1 MTVIKGRGST
11 QNPVGRFESTRHEA
25 EDDGWWNE
33 FEPATVRTEV
43 SIERA
48 RSIISRNESPD
59 IPFDQS
65 INPYRGCEHGCVYC
79 YARPTHEYLNLSP
92 GLDFET
98 RLTAK
103 TNAVEL
109 LRSELCRPGYRVS
122 PINFGA
128 NTDPYQ
134 PIERRYQLT
143 RELLQLLLQCR
154 HPLSIVTK
162 NALVLRDLDLLREL
176 AALNLVQVFISIT
189 TQDNHLAARLE
200 PRASAPHARLRA
212 VATLAAAGVPVG
224 VFVAPVIPAITDQ
237 EMETLMSAARDAGA
251 SSLSYTLLRL
261 PHAVKDL
268 FRAWLATHYPQRA
281 AHVMSLIQQMRG
293 GSDNDPQFHSRMRGT
308 GQFADLLQRRFD
320 VHRRKLGLGPRGE
333 RLELD
338 STLFVPPVRPT
349 LDHRQGDLFG

>member
-11 QNPVGRFESTRHEA
+11 QNPPGRFESTQAVA

-33 FEPATVRTEV
+33 IAPEVLRTEV
-43 SIERA
+43 RA
-48 RSIISRNESPD
+48 ETAKSIISRNESPD

-65 INPYRGCEHGCVYC
+65 INPYRGCEHGCIYC

-98 RLTAK
+98 RLSAK
-103 TNAVEL
+103 MNAVTL
-109 LRSELCRPGYRVS
+109 LREELAKPGYTVS

-134 PIERRYQLT
+134 PIERRLQLT
-143 RELLQLLLQCR
+143 RQLLTLLLECR

-176 AALNLVQVFISIT
+176 ASQRLVQVYLSIT
-189 TQDNHLAARLE
+189 TADNALAARLE

-212 VATLAAAGVPVG
+212 VAALATAGVPVG
-224 VFVAPVIPAITDQ
+224 VFVAPVIPAITDH
-237 EMETLMSAARDAGA
+237 ELEHLMSAAREAGA
-251 SSLSYTLLRL
+251 TTLSYTLVRL

-268 FRAWLATHYPQRA
+268 FRDWLAEHYPARA

-293 GSDNDPQFHSRMRGT
+293 GADNDPRFHTRMRGS
-308 GQFADLLQRRFD
+308 GQYGELLQRRFELQ
-320 VHRRKLGLGPRGE
+320 RRKLGLGSRE
-333 RLELD
+333 VEVALD
-338 STLFVPPVRPT
+338 CTRFVAPLRARPASP
-349 LDHRQGDLFG
+349 QGDLFG

>member
-11 QNPVGRFESTRHEA
+11 LNPVGRFESTRRVA
-25 EDDGWWNE
+25 EDDGWWSE
-33 FEPATVRTEV
+33 FEPAAARTEV

-79 YARPTHEYLNLSP
+79 YARPSHEYLNLSP

-98 RLTAK
+98 KLTAK

-109 LRSELCRPGYRVS
+109 LRSELARSGHSVS

-134 PIERRYQLT
+134 PIERRFQLT

-212 VATLAAAGVPVG
+212 VAELAAAGVPVG
-224 VFVAPVIPAITDQ
+224 VFVAPVIPAITDH
-237 EMETLMSAARDAGA
+237 ELESLMTAARDAGA
-251 SSLSYTLLRL
+251 TTLSYTLLRL

-268 FRAWLATHYPQRA
+268 FRDWLAEHYPQRA

-293 GSDNDPQFHSRMRGT
+293 GADNDPRFHSRMRGS
-308 GQFADLLQRRFD
+308 GQFADLLQQRFD

-333 RLELD
+333 RVELD
-338 STLFVPPVRPT
+338 CSLFVAPVPPKAVG
-349 LDHRQGDLFG
+349 RQGDLFA